1 MEITTLEQNY
11 ANFTNTSKTLG
22 SQLADSVNMLQLDSV
37 NSAVAEAVLQMEGMV
52 SKSPSKMASIPFIG
66 KYLAKTKTDLAE
78 KEIKSSKMVDVVDR
92 LFTSLSTKKDNM
104 MNVMETLF
112 NIKELLIT
120 EVAFMID
127 QEALAREISLDGK
140 GIEVTKAKNLL
151 VQVSQ
156 SIVKSRDRISV
167 IDTTCKA
174 AEATTMAVSQLLPAL
189 QGELITEMAIQGGL
203 QELKDFKTVFDNTL
217 EIVNNLSEENNSS
230 MIKVL
235 EDVVDLSV
243 TRPTDI
249 ARLEETA
256 MSRNAVQS
264 RLKKK
269 LMAAQVQQDKD
280 IKTLTEIRSEQQL
293 LRLL

>member
-1 MEITTLEQNY
+1 MGITTLEQNY

-22 SQLADSVNMLQLDSV
+22 SQLAESVNMLQLDSV
-37 NSAVAEAVLQMEGMV
+37 NSAVAEAVLQMESMV

-66 KYLAKTKTDLAE
+66 KYLSKAKTDLAE

-112 NIKELLIT
+112 NIKELLVK
-120 EVAFMID
+120 EVAFMIE
-127 QEALAREISLDGK
+127 QESLAREISMEGK

-174 AEATTMAVSQLLPAL
+174 AEATTMAVSQLLPSL

-203 QELKDFKTVFDNTL
+203 QELKDFKTIFDNTL
-217 EIVNNLSEENNSS
+217 EIVNNLSQENNSS

-256 MSRNAVQS
+256 MSRNAVQE